1 VAVSTSRTE
10 APTRGDLVSPPP
22 WYRRGLLREALLVG
36 VGYVAYILVRDS
48 QHEHLKPAFENA
60 RSVHDIEHPLGLTWI
75 EHQLNNLVA
84 HHHALGL
91 VTGYYYSIL
100 HPAVTVAVL
109 VWLFVRQPLD
119 YRILRTGLVVA
130 SLLALVIFWQ
140 YPLAPPRLSGDGY
153 VDVIDQVRV
162 WGSWSSETIK
172 NASDQYAAMPS
183 LHTAWAVWCG
193 WALASRSRSRV
204 LRIAGI
210 CYPLATVFVIVSTG
224 NHYIVDAVAG
234 AALMALSLILAPALV
249 GVTGA
254 VRIRL
259 WALIR
264 PQGNG
269 EPVQHLTVE
278 QVVADPSAR

>member
-1 VAVSTSRTE
+1 VAVTTTGS
-10 APTRGDLVSPPP
+10 PTRDDLVVVTPP
-22 WYRRGLLREALLVG
+22 WYRRGLIREAALVG
-36 VGYVAYILVRDS
+36 IGYVAYILVRDS
-48 QHEHLKPAFENA
+48 QHAHLKPAFENA
-60 RSVHDIEHPLGLTWI
+60 RSVHDIEHPLGLTWV

-84 HHHALGL
+84 HHHVLGL
-91 VTGYYYSIL
+91 LTGYYYSIF

-109 VWLFVRQPLD
+109 VWLFLRHPLD
-119 YRILRTGLVVA
+119 YRALRTGLVVA

-140 YPLAPPRLSGDGY
+140 YPLAPPRLAGGGY

-193 WALASRSRSRV
+193 WALATRSRRRLVRV
-204 LRIAGI
+204 LGVA
-210 CYPLATVFVIVSTG
+210 YPFVTVFVIVSTA

-234 AALMALSLILAPALV
+234 AALMALSLIVAPALV

-259 WALIR
+259 AALIR
-264 PQGNG
+264 PAKAAPEDHNG
-269 EPVQHLTVE
+269 GQAT
-278 QVVADPSAR
+278 